1 MSRKNEKNNLKML
14 KNQKLPRILKVA
26 ENRKNCRKV
35 AEQLMARPSIG
46 PIPGGGGCQKV
57 CLSTFDRY
65 MNPGI
70 NLMI

>member
-46 PIPGGGGCQKV
+46 PIPGGGDARRCV
-57 CLSTFDRY
+57 CLRLIDT
-65 MNPGI
+65 
-70 NLMI
+70 